1 MKIDRLL
8 GIITILLQN
17 GKTTAPQL
25 ARLFEVSRRT
35 ILRDLDTL
43 CQAGIPIITEQ
54 GGHGGI
60 SIMEGFQLDRSLL
73 TADELQR
80 LIAGLKSIDSI
91 SKKPRTDSLLLKL
104 APNNTIAAL
113 ADCIMIDLASHYR
126 DSLSDKINLIKEAIT
141 CHRMIIFDYYYRK
154 GQVRRKIEPYYVVFK
169 WTAWYVLGWCT
180 DRADFR
186 LFKLNRLWDL
196 SITDEVFM
204 PREVPPKTISLDNAL
219 PDQNKMEILFDKS
232 ARFRLIEDYGLHC
245 YTETDR
251 GLLME
256 LSYTNRENAIA
267 WVLSFGDQAEV
278 LAPLDVRDE
287 LAVIFHRLAARY
299 K

>member
-1 MKIDRLL
+1 MKIDRLM

-17 GKTTAPQL
+17 GKTTAPYL
-25 ARLFEVSRRT
+25 AERFEVSRRT

-54 GGHGGI
+54 GGRGGI
-60 SIMEGFQLDRSLL
+60 SIMEGYQLDRSLL

-80 LIAGLKSIDSI
+80 LIAGLKSINSV
-91 SKKPRTDSLLLKL
+91 SKESKPDSLLLKL
-104 APNNTIAAL
+104 APNKTIAAL
-113 ADCIMIDLASHYR
+113 ADCIMIDLSSHYR
-126 DSLSDKINLIKEAIT
+126 DSLSEKISLIKEAIT
-141 CHRMIIFDYYYRK
+141 SRRLIFFDYYYRK
-154 GQVRRKIEPYYVVFK
+154 GQVKRKVEPYFVVFK

-180 DRADFR
+180 ERADFR

-204 PREVPPKTISLDNAL
+204 PREVPLETISLDNAL
-219 PDQNKMEILFDKS
+219 PDQNKIEILFDRS
-232 ARFRLIEDYGLHC
+232 VRFRLIEDYGLHC

-251 GLLME
+251 GLLMK
-256 LSYTNRENAIA
+256 LNYTNRENAIA

-278 LAPLDVRDE
+278 LAPPDVRDE
-287 LAVIFHRLAARY
+287 IAAIVRKLAARY
-299 K
+299 

>member
-1 MKIDRLL
+1 MKIDRLM

-17 GKTTAPQL
+17 GKTTAPYL
-25 ARLFEVSRRT
+25 AEQFEVSRRT

-54 GGHGGI
+54 GGRGGI
-60 SIMEGFQLDRSLL
+60 SIMEGYQLDRSLL

-80 LIAGLKSIDSI
+80 LIAGLKSINSV
-91 SKKPRTDSLLLKL
+91 SKESKPDSLLLKL
-104 APNNTIAAL
+104 APNKTIAAL
-113 ADCIMIDLASHYR
+113 ADCIMIDLSSHYR
-126 DSLSDKINLIKEAIT
+126 DSLSEKISLIKEAIT
-141 CHRMIIFDYYYRK
+141 SRRLIFFDYYYRK
-154 GQVRRKIEPYYVVFK
+154 GQVKRKVEPYFVVFK

-180 DRADFR
+180 ERADFR

-204 PREVPPKTISLDNAL
+204 PREVPLETISLDNAL
-219 PDQNKMEILFDKS
+219 PDQNKIEILFDRS
-232 ARFRLIEDYGLHC
+232 VRFRLIEDYGLHC

-251 GLLME
+251 GLLMK
-256 LSYTNRENAIA
+256 LNYTNRENAIA

-278 LAPLDVRDE
+278 LAPPDVRDE
-287 LAVIFHRLAARY
+287 IAAIVRKLAARY
-299 K
+299 

>member
-1 MKIDRLL
+1 M

-17 GKTTAPQL
+17 GKTTAPYL
-25 ARLFEVSRRT
+25 AEQFEVSRRT

-54 GGHGGI
+54 GGRGGI
-60 SIMEGFQLDRSLL
+60 SIMEGYQLDRSLL

-80 LIAGLKSIDSI
+80 LIAGLKSINSV
-91 SKKPRTDSLLLKL
+91 SKESKPDSLLLKL
-104 APNNTIAAL
+104 APNKTIAAL
-113 ADCIMIDLASHYR
+113 ADCIMIDLSSHYR
-126 DSLSDKINLIKEAIT
+126 DSLSEKISLIKEAIT
-141 CHRMIIFDYYYRK
+141 SRRLIFFDYYYRK
-154 GQVRRKIEPYYVVFK
+154 GQVKRKVEPYFVVFK

-180 DRADFR
+180 ERADFR

-204 PREVPPKTISLDNAL
+204 PREVPLETISLDNAL
-219 PDQNKMEILFDKS
+219 PDQNKIEILFDRS
-232 ARFRLIEDYGLHC
+232 VRFRLIEDYGLHC

-251 GLLME
+251 GLLMK
-256 LSYTNRENAIA
+256 LNYTNRENAIA

-278 LAPLDVRDE
+278 LAPPDVRDE
-287 LAVIFHRLAARY
+287 IAAIVRKLAARY
-299 K
+299 

>member
-1 MKIDRLL
+1 MKIDRLM

-17 GKTTAPQL
+17 GKTTAPYL
-25 ARLFEVSRRT
+25 AERFEVSRRT

-54 GGHGGI
+54 GGRGGI
-60 SIMEGFQLDRSLL
+60 SIMEGYQLDRSLL

-80 LIAGLKSIDSI
+80 LIAGLKSINSV
-91 SKKPRTDSLLLKL
+91 SKESKSDSLLLKL
-104 APNNTIAAL
+104 APNKTIAAL
-113 ADCIMIDLASHYR
+113 ADCIMIDLSSHYR
-126 DSLSDKINLIKEAIT
+126 DSLSEKISLIKEAIT
-141 CHRMIIFDYYYRK
+141 SRRLIFFDYYYRK
-154 GQVRRKIEPYYVVFK
+154 GQVKRKVEPYFVVFK

-180 DRADFR
+180 ERADFR

-204 PREVPPKTISLDNAL
+204 PREVPLETISLDNAL
-219 PDQNKMEILFDKS
+219 PDQNKIEILFDRS
-232 ARFRLIEDYGLHC
+232 VRFRLIEDYGLHC

-256 LSYTNRENAIA
+256 LNYTNRENAIA
-267 WVLSFGDQAEV
+267 WILSFGDQAEV
-278 LAPLDVRDE
+278 VAPLDVRDE
-287 LAVIFHRLAARY
+287 IAAIIRKLAARY
-299 K
+299 